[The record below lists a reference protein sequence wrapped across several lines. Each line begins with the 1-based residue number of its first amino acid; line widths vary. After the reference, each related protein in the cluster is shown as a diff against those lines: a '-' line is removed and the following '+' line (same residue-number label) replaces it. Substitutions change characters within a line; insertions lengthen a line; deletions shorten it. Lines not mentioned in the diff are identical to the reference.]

1 MQGRMR
7 GFKSYRRLRLQFRIL
22 VALVSL
28 AAAAIGI
35 VTLAVDFHQRRTM
48 VALYEDKGRAIGHSL
63 CAAASRELLSYNYVA
78 LQQLTQETVEQE
90 GAQYVIVLDKEGK
103 VAGYSNMPDWQGR
116 QLNDRASQAA
126 SSTAWTIVQSVRT
139 PALGHHAGLDI
150 AVPVYVEGSP
160 QKWGTVRVGIS
171 LDPMHAR
178 LAQMRL
184 WGIGVGLGAL
194 LLGCVIALLL
204 ARHITRP
211 LHRLLE
217 ATGEL
222 ARGNFDVHIDLA
234 TGDEFEDLAK
244 KFEVMAHEIKA
255 KQVQVESSNRD
266 LAELNASLED
276 AVKKRTRALLEA
288 EEKYRILVENSP
300 NAICILQGR
309 SLVFF
314 NQAFGHVFGY
324 TNEELQAPSFDV
336 FSLFDEAGRKKVE
349 ERLAG
354 KVASKEV
361 ASNELTALSKGGTS
375 VVLDMRSTVISYEG
389 SPALEAI
396 FVDITERRQLQ
407 DQVVAYERLRAL
419 GEMAGG
425 VAHDFNN
432 VLGIIL
438 ARAQMLQRTADANAL
453 RGLQIIEKAAR
464 DGAETVKRIQN
475 FTRVRTEQDF
485 TRLSLNPILDD
496 VIEMTR
502 SRWEDDAHRQGK
514 KIRLARDLGNVPP
527 IRGND
532 SELREVFT
540 NLLLNAIDAIRGE
553 GTITVRTWADG
564 KRAVVS
570 VRDNGEG
577 MTPEVRRRLFDP
589 FFTTKGAQGTGLG
602 MSVAYGIARRHGVDV
617 VVESEVGV
625 GTLFRFTFPE
635 LPAGERM
642 IEDRKRSEE
651 PIEGT
656 ERVLVVDD
664 QEEIVNLLEDVL
676 RASGYKVV
684 KAEGG
689 AEALGHLKNA
699 SFELMITDLGM
710 PGMSGWELARET
722 RKIAPDTR
730 VLLLTGWAATLDPD
744 EIQRNGVHATL
755 KKPFEMTELLRVVRD
770 VLGPAEA
777 RPAA

>member
-1 MQGRMR
+1 M
-7 GFKSYRRLRLQFRIL
+7 RLQFRIL

-35 VTLAVDFHQRRTM
+35 VTLAVDYHQRRTM
-48 VALYEDKGRAIGHSL
+48 VALYVDKGRAIGHSL

-103 VAGYSNMPDWQGR
+103 VAGYSNAPDWQGR
-116 QLNDRASQAA
+116 ELNDNASRVA
-126 SSTAWTIVQSVRT
+126 STAPSTIVQSVKT
-139 PALGHHAGLDI
+139 PALGRHAGLDI

-160 QKWGTVRVGIS
+160 EKWGTVRVGIS
-171 LDPMHAR
+171 LDPMYER
-178 LAQMRL
+178 LAQMRW
-184 WGIGVGLGAL
+184 WGVGVGLGAL
-194 LLGCVIALLL
+194 LLGCVIAILL

-234 TGDEFEDLAK
+234 TGDEFEDLAR
-244 KFEVMAHEIKA
+244 KFEVMTQEIKA
-255 KQVQVESSNRD
+255 KQLQVEASNHD
-266 LAELNASLED
+266 LAELNASLES
-276 AVKKRTRALLEA
+276 AVRTRTRALLEA

-324 TNEELQAPSFDV
+324 TTGELQNPAFDV
-336 FSLFDEAGRKKVE
+336 LSLFDEAGRNKVE

-354 KVASKEV
+354 KVPSEEA
-361 ASNELTALSKGGTS
+361 ASNELTALQRSG
-375 VVLDMRSTVISYEG
+375 VPIILDMRSTIISYEG
-389 SPALEAI
+389 APALEAI
-396 FVDITERRQLQ
+396 FVDITERRKLQ

-432 VLGIIL
+432 VLGVIL
-438 ARAQMLQRTADANAL
+438 ARAQMLQRSADEKSL

-485 TRLSLNPILDD
+485 TRLSLNPILED
-496 VIEMTR
+496 VVEMTR

-514 KIRLARDLGNVPP
+514 KIHLVRDLGEVPP

-540 NLLLNAIDAIRGE
+540 NLLLNAVDAIRGE

-564 KRAVVS
+564 KRAIVS

-589 FFTTKGAQGTGLG
+589 FFTTKGAHGTGLG

-617 VVESEVGV
+617 IVESEEGV
-625 GTLFRFTFPE
+625 GTLFRLTFPE
-635 LPAGERM
+635 LSATERLL
-642 IEDRKRSEE
+642 ETRVRSHE
-651 PIEGT
+651 PVEGT
-656 ERVLVVDD
+656 ECVLVVDD

-676 RASGYKVV
+676 RASGYNVV
-684 KAEGG
+684 KAQSGT
-689 AEALGHLKNA
+689 EALRHLREM
-699 SFELMITDLGM
+699 SFDLMITDLGM
-710 PGMSGWELARET
+710 PGMSGWELARES
-722 RKIAPDTR
+722 RKMAPDTR
-730 VLLLTGWAATLDPD
+730 VLLLTGWAATLDPE
-744 EIQRNGVHATL
+744 EIQKNGVHAAL
-755 KKPFEMTELLRVVRD
+755 KKPFEMNEILRVVRD
-770 VLGPAEA
+770 LLGPAKA

>member
-1 MQGRMR
+1 MR
-7 GFKSYRRLRLQFRIL
+7 GFKAYRRMRLQFRIL

-35 VTLAVDFHQRRTM
+35 VTLAIDYHQRRTM

-103 VAGYSNMPDWQGR
+103 VAGYSDRPDWQGR
-116 QLNDRASQAA
+116 QLSDAA
-126 SSTAWTIVQSVRT
+126 SRAASISTWTIVQSVKS
-139 PALGHHAGLDI
+139 PALGHQAGLDI

-171 LDPMHAR
+171 LDPMHER
-178 LAQMRL
+178 LAQMRW

-222 ARGNFDVHIDLA
+222 ARGNFDVHVDLA
-234 TGDEFEDLAK
+234 TGDEFEDLAR
-244 KFEVMAHEIKA
+244 KFEVMTREIKA
-255 KQVQVESSNRD
+255 KQLQVEASNRD

-309 SLVFF
+309 RLVFF
-314 NQAFGHVFGY
+314 NQAFGHTFGY
-324 TNEELQAPSFDV
+324 SSRELQAPGFDV
-336 FSLFDEAGRKKVE
+336 FSLFDGPGMKKVE

-354 KVASKEV
+354 HAPGEEA
-361 ASNELTALSKGGTS
+361 ASNEITARHQSGTPI
-375 VVLDMRSTVISYEG
+375 VLDMRSTVISYEG
-389 SPALEAI
+389 APALEAI
-396 FVDITERRQLQ
+396 FVDITERRKLQ

-438 ARAQMLQRTADANAL
+438 ARAQMLQRSADTGTL

-485 TRLSLNPILDD
+485 TRLSLNPILED
-496 VIEMTR
+496 VVEMTR

-514 KIRLARDLGNVPP
+514 KIHLVRDLGEVPP

-540 NLLLNAIDAIRGE
+540 NLLLNAVDAIRGE
-553 GTITVRTWADG
+553 GTITVRTWAEAG
-564 KRAVVS
+564 RAVVS

-589 FFTTKGAQGTGLG
+589 FFTTKGAHGTGLG
-602 MSVAYGIARRHGVDV
+602 MSVAYGIARRHGADV

-625 GTLFRFTFPE
+625 GTLFRLTFPA
-635 LPAGERM
+635 LAGGEHLF
-642 IEDRKRSEE
+642 ENRKRSQE
-651 PIEGT
+651 PVEGT

-676 RASGYKVV
+676 RASGYRVV
-684 KAEGG
+684 KAQSGPD
-689 AEALGHLKNA
+689 ALRQLREA
-699 SFELMITDLGM
+699 SFDLMITDLGM

-722 RKIAPDTR
+722 RKMAPDTR
-730 VLLLTGWAATLDPD
+730 VLLLTGWAATLDPE
-744 EIQRNGVHATL
+744 EIRRNGVQATL
-755 KKPFEMTELLRVVRD
+755 KKPFEMDEILRAVRD
-770 VLGPAEA
+770 LLGPAQA
-777 RPAA
+777 RRVA